1 MICIPMY
8 QIVFQMFSYANIHDV
23 SWGNRDAAQVSQNAA
38 SKKTETT
45 KIIVPKKNWF
55 GCQKTAKEIKKE
67 EKELDEKKNRGQK
80 GIDEDA
86 EITRL
91 WIFLLWLFSNLSV
104 GYLLASYGK
113 EGLKNDQS
121 LGILA
126 WILIIFQVIKLVFSL
141 LYWLRIGLFELDM
154 KKREESRIAKI
165 KDLTDKDFK
174 YDKELPAQKEDNTA

>member
-1 MICIPMY
+1 MMCIPMY

-23 SWGNRDAAQVSQNAA
+23 SWGNRDAAQVTQKAA
-38 SKKTETT
+38 AE
-45 KIIVPKKNWF
+45 
-55 GCQKTAKEIKKE
+55 GQKT
-67 EKELDEKKNRGQK
+67 QK
-80 GIDEDA
+80 QIDEDA
-86 EITRL
+86 EISRL
-91 WIFLLWLFSNLSV
+91 WIFLLWLFSNVTV

-113 EGLKNDQS
+113 EGLKKDQS

-126 WILIIFQVIKLVFSL
+126 WVLIIFQVIKLVFSL
-141 LYWLRIGLFELDM
+141 LYWLRIGLFKLDM